1 MNKALFNKS
10 ILALS
15 ISTALTACGG
25 SDGSGA
31 TPPASTGVT
40 EIETVQVASA
50 PDLSSI
56 DNPTITEVNVE
67 PLAVDTVYI
76 AKDVITK
83 YFSYLPGANISV
95 VHTDPIEGY
104 TDNQPLNKNYS
115 CRFGGYTTTL
125 NQQPSYSDATGRPVY
140 TTGDEFRLV
149 YNPCLGLTN
158 SDSLL
163 HSGTQDISIDSGF
176 YSTRLRTQNA
186 QWTFSFEDFMKQ
198 AGDTITSYEDGDVSF
213 NLDVD
218 GNALSIFN
226 STSLTRFN
234 QNTPLRVLDYY
245 YQLISPSLQI
255 SSDGVST
262 SNAQNVTINGTTT
275 VKSQYSNSMYQLTY
289 QNVSISGDDIL
300 SGVPEVS
307 GTITIVSEN
316 QTLVMNFTDGAYVY
330 TLDRDNDSVVD
341 FTDSKTMPS
350 AYSF

>member
-1 MNKALFNKS
+1 
-10 ILALS
+10 
-15 ISTALTACGG
+15 
-25 SDGSGA
+25 
-31 TPPASTGVT
+31 
-40 EIETVQVASA
+40 
-50 PDLSSI
+50 
-56 DNPTITEVNVE
+56 
-67 PLAVDTVYI
+67 
-76 AKDVITK
+76 
-83 YFSYLPGANISV
+83 
-95 VHTDPIEGY
+95 
-104 TDNQPLNKNYS
+104 
-115 CRFGGYTTTL
+115 
-125 NQQPSYSDATGRPVY
+125 
-140 TTGDEFRLV
+140 
-149 YNPCLGLTN
+149 
-158 SDSLL
+158 
-163 HSGTQDISIDSGF
+163 
-176 YSTRLRTQNA
+176 LRTQNA